1 MPFFSQSIHQPILG
15 FSHPEWPPQCPSE
28 NEWFGQPNLF
38 DWHVDL
44 QLHCYDRYLH
54 GYHSDWSCNQSTR
67 AEEGPRSWLYWYAVD
82 LVILWLALVVLSIFL
97 YHNILHIH
105 EPLIH
110 FVACQTLGL
119 HQYSPLPHDI
129 YCSWVPFYLYPPCSI
144 SWMFISSHSHPLAS
158 LYFLYIVYK
167 SKAKRPASC
176 PPAPARI
183 SRMAEDWSSLLKWR
197 ENGIKYLCSGAVIR
211 SAFSYNSF
219 SFWLHSSYSSL
230 ANCFSSASCSVLRI
244 FRSSDWYCS
253 WF

>member
-1 MPFFSQSIHQPILG
+1 MLFHDFWSMPFFSQSIHQPILG

-129 YCSWVPFYLYPPCSI
+129 YCSWVLFLFIPSLFHLLDVHIFPFPSFGFTILLIHSI
-144 SWMFISSHSHPLAS
+144 
-158 LYFLYIVYK
+158 
-167 SKAKRPASC
+167 
-176 PPAPARI
+176 
-183 SRMAEDWSSLLKWR
+183 
-197 ENGIKYLCSGAVIR
+197 
-211 SAFSYNSF
+211 
-219 SFWLHSSYSSL
+219 
-230 ANCFSSASCSVLRI
+230 
-244 FRSSDWYCS
+244 
-253 WF
+253 